1 LLNLFNRMDQ
11 WVYDHWP
18 IFHPYG
24 YHQIIE
30 VKKF

>member
-1 LLNLFNRMDQ
+1 MDR

-18 IFHPYG
+18 VFHPYG

-30 VKKF
+30 VRKF